1 VISMGRCNTL
11 SNRRGEVYAKET
23 KEEADEEASMVHGNG
38 GRGDMESLARRE
50 IDERNRT
57 GFG

>member
-1 VISMGRCNTL
+1 MGRCNTL